1 MTITCNKLPEK
12 NTDKAKQM
20 SATELKLF
28 NMYQLGKLA
37 QAADPEGAKL
47 VEELML
53 SFKKTP
59 EEKAELIAKIR
70 KHFGFLSKE
79 EIEAKKRKEEKRL
92 RKLAEE
98 NALIYTC
105 RSCFMKIG
113 YKPHR
118 NSSLDWRQNIGICFD
133 SEFRGIKGLQ
143 FTSYEEA
150 KAWLIK
156 AESWDEKLY
165 QKELDSNLKK
175 NYFLGGIR

>member
-28 NMYQLGKLA
+28 NMYQLGKLV

-70 KHFGFLSKE
+70 KYFGFPSKE
-79 EIEAKKRKEEKRL
+79 EIGAKKRKEEKRL
-92 RKLAEE
+92 RKLAEKK
-98 NALIYTC
+98 ALIYTNP
-105 RSCFMKIG
+105 RT
-113 YKPHR
+113 R
-118 NSSLDWRQNIGICFD
+118 
-133 SEFRGIKGLQ
+133 
-143 FTSYEEA
+143 
-150 KAWLIK
+150 
-156 AESWDEKLY
+156 
-165 QKELDSNLKK
+165 
-175 NYFLGGIR
+175 

>member
-1 MTITCNKLPEK
+1 MLR
-12 NTDKAKQM
+12 
-20 SATELKLF
+20 
-28 NMYQLGKLA
+28 
-37 QAADPEGAKL
+37 AADPEGAKL

-59 EEKAELIAKIR
+59 EEKAELTAKIR
-70 KHFGFLSKE
+70 KYFGFPSKE

-98 NALIYTC
+98 KALIYTC
-105 RSCFMKIG
+105 YSCFRKIG

-143 FTSYEEA
+143 FASYEEA

-165 QKELDSNLKK
+165 QKQLDSNLI
-175 NYFLGGIR
+175 LGGIR

>member
-28 NMYQLGKLA
+28 NMYQLGKFV

-59 EEKAELIAKIR
+59 EEKAELTAKIR
-70 KHFGFLSKE
+70 KYFGFPSKE

-98 NALIYTC
+98 KALIYTC
-105 RSCFMKIG
+105 YSCFRKIG

-143 FTSYEEA
+143 FASYEEA